1 MPPLRAA
8 VLNRSY
14 AFPEKVFWKFVGVF
28 FGYLNN
34 WEMLL
39 AFGRQKPEIMD
50 ALQHTEKSY
59 NVKCSSNG
67 LPESPRYH
75 LFFPVKTTTR
85 TMCECGGWRMCVSMY
100 QCE

>member
-1 MPPLRAA
+1 M
-8 VLNRSY
+8 
-14 AFPEKVFWKFVGVF
+14 EICGGIF

-50 ALQHTEKSY
+50 ALQSTEKSY
-59 NVKCSSNG
+59 NMKCFSNG
-67 LPESPRYH
+67 FPESPRYH
-75 LFFPVKTTTR
+75 LFFPVKTR
-85 TMCECGGWRMCVSMY
+85 TVCECGGWGMCVSMY